1 MRNLINTIAMV
12 VALISFHLCLFSGV
26 GMLVNG
32 IFKRGYT
39 IADGDVGFFLKSL
52 GSLVVSYIVSAIIEE
67 IERSEKKGKL

>member
-1 MRNLINTIAMV
+1 MRNLINTIAMG

-39 IADGDVGFFLKSL
+39 IAEEDMMFFFKSL
-52 GSLVVSYIVSAIIEE
+52 VALVVSYIVSAIIEE
-67 IERSEKKGKL
+67 IERNDRPN

>member
-1 MRNLINTIAMV
+1 MRGIINTIAMA

-39 IADGDVGFFLKSL
+39 IAEGDVMFFFKSL
-52 GSLVVSYIVSAIIEE
+52 GALVVSYIVSAIIEE
-67 IERSEKKGKL
+67 IERNDRPN

>member
-39 IADGDVGFFLKSL
+39 IADGDVEFFFKSL
-52 GSLVVSYIVSAIIEE
+52 GALVVSYIVSAIIEE
-67 IERSEKKGKL
+67 IERNDRPN

>member
-1 MRNLINTIAMV
+1 MRSLINTISMV

-39 IADGDVGFFLKSL
+39 IADGDVEFFLKSL
-52 GSLVVSYIVSAIIEE
+52 GALVVSYIVSAIIEE
-67 IERSEKKGKL
+67 IERNDRPN

>member
-1 MRNLINTIAMV
+1 MRSLINTIAMV

-39 IADGDVGFFLKSL
+39 IADGDVEFFLKSL
-52 GSLVVSYIVSAIIEE
+52 GALAVSYIVSAILEE
-67 IERSEKKGKL
+67 IERNDRPN

>member
-1 MRNLINTIAMV
+1 MRNIINTIAVV

-39 IADGDVGFFLKSL
+39 IADGDVEFFLKSL
-52 GSLVVSYIVSAIIEE
+52 GALVVSYIVSAIIDE
-67 IERSEKKGKL
+67 IERNDRPN